1 MPGSFLPVEYLPVL
15 LISGLAVG
23 FGVVN
28 MIVGSLIRPS
38 NPYKAKLDPYECG
51 IDPVGTAHDRFS
63 VRFYIIAMLFLL
75 FDVEAIF
82 LYPWAIVSGAI
93 NKGYWFTEM
102 FLFIVILL
110 IGYIYAWKK
119 GALEWE

>member
-1 MPGSFLPVEYLPVL
+1 MPGTFLPVEYLPVFL
-15 LISGLAVG
+15 MSGLAIG
-23 FGVVN
+23 FGVIN
-28 MIVGSLIRPS
+28 IIIGSMIRPS

-51 IDPVGTAHDRFS
+51 VDPVGNAHDRFS

-93 NKGYWFTEM
+93 GKGYWFTEM

-110 IGYIYAWKK
+110 VGYIYAWKK